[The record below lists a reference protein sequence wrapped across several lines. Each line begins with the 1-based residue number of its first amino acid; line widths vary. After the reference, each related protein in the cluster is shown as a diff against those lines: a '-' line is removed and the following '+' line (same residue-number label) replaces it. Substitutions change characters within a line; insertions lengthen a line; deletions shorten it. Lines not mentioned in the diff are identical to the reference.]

1 MNEIQSLLLILGII
15 TGFVFIVTFTS
26 VYVSDVLINQNACGC
41 VIPIPLMLVIL
52 SSLGLFV
59 GFITSFVFTKKINKE
74 TQDMIKEKKIL
85 RIIFLKQFDQEER
98 KVIEYLIQNKGNT
111 TQSEISK
118 LLNDR
123 VKAYRIIKKL
133 DKRGIIKIKNNNN
146 SNKTNLISLT
156 EEIYNLLK

>member
-74 TQDMIKEKKIL
+74 TQDMTKEKKIL
-85 RIIFLKQFDQEER
+85 RIIFLKQFDPEER

-111 TQSEISK
+111 TQSEMSK